1 MGGTTANPTPTMPT
15 PPGPSG
21 SPTAGPSGSPG
32 GIATVTGHVRDNGV
46 PVPNVTV
53 RLVAGVPVTI
63 PLVQTGADG
72 AFSVGGVPAG
82 LYRVEFS
89 VAGALFYS
97 PGAVSFFDAT
107 AYQLGADQTLVLE
120 ESVPAHG
127 VLTGTVR
134 NADGTAA
141 SNVEVSA
148 GGTAPGGNKTFGM
161 VRFTGVDGRYSFPYA
176 WAPVSYT
183 VSFRLGAG
191 RQWAHQ
197 KLNVA
202 DADRFAVDTGQTTVV
217 DEVLFAT
224 GTIAGRFTN
233 QGLPVAFAFV
243 SALSP
248 TGAPVA
254 SAVTGADGTYGMN
267 LPVGTYVVQFRAPN
281 GTTQFAHQQPAI
293 ATAERFTVTTGQT
306 VVVDEQVITPATIRG
321 TLRNPDGTPA
331 SFLGVTITDGASR
344 NYNANPGPGGT
355 WLAQVLPGTYRVAFR
370 TAIGQQYAF
379 GRTSLATADPIVA
392 VANQTTVVDDVLA
405 RAGDAD
411 GDRARTPRRRGGR
424 PRSASA
430 RARPASV
437 RPPARSRPDLLAGH
451 VLVIVRDPAACCC
464 PRRVEVDLVSGQN
477 TAVSVELL
485 KAATV
490 TTVIRDAAT
499 GAPVGNACL
508 RLVEPLRPFTLGA
521 TAQACSA
528 PDGTVTLPN
537 QRPGVV
543 NAFIEVRDGVHGMQ
557 WVGLN
562 RGTGAQ
568 ARARLILIAEGA
580 TVTLPDIRL
589 DRKASVSGVVR
600 DAVSGLPVPNTYAG
614 LSSFDAGFGL
624 SGVFIVTDSFG
635 QYTLD
640 DLGPYPWTLFFND
653 LPGSHASVFSGGTGD
668 RFLAAGVA
676 LTAGQTTSYDVS
688 LRAGTLLTGTVA
700 PSAAPG
706 QFRRITLVHAL
717 SGDELDAYD
726 IQGTGPYVF
735 PVAGPL
741 LVKLKIDQA
750 WVGGEDFL
758 HADVFVVGPEG
769 TTVVNL

>member
-1 MGGTTANPTPTMPT
+1 MPT
-15 PPGPSG
+15 PPGP
-21 SPTAGPSGSPG
+21 PPSNSASPG
-32 GIATVTGHVRDNGV
+32 GTATVTGHMRDNGV

-89 VAGALFYS
+89 VAGAVFYS

-127 VLTGTVR
+127 VLTGTVH
-134 NADGTAA
+134 NTDGTAA

-148 GGTAPGGNKTFGM
+148 SGTAPGGNKTFGM

-183 VSFRLGAG
+183 VSFRLGTG

-197 KLNVA
+197 KLSVA

-243 SALSP
+243 SVLSP

-254 SAVTGADGTYGMN
+254 SAVTGADGTYSMI

-281 GTTQFAHQQPAI
+281 GTMQFAHQQPTI
-293 ATAERFTVTTGQT
+293 ATAERFTVTAGQT

-321 TLRNPDGTPA
+321 TLRNPDGTAA

-344 NYNANPGPGGT
+344 NYNATPGPGGT
-355 WLAQVLPGTYRVAFR
+355 WQAQVLPGTYRVAFR

-379 GRTSLATADPIVA
+379 GRTSLATADPIEA

-405 RAGDAD
+405 APATLTVT
-411 GDRARTPRRRGGR
+411 AREHRGGAAVSSFCV
-424 PRSASA
+424 SAG
-430 RARPASV
+430 PANSCTSTGSV
-437 RPPARSRPDLLAGH
+437 TTTLLAGH
-451 VLVIVRDPAACCC
+451 LPVFVRDPSGVLL
-464 PRRVEVDLVSGQN
+464 PETVEVDLVSGQN
-477 TAVSVELL
+477 TAISVELL
-485 KAATV
+485 KAARV

-568 ARARLILIAEGA
+568 ARARLVLIAEGA

-600 DAVSGLPVPNTYAG
+600 DAASGLPVPNTYAG

-624 SGVFIVTDSFG
+624 SGVFVLTDSFG

-668 RFLAAGVA
+668 RYLAAGVA

-688 LRAGTLLTGTVA
+688 LRAGTLLTGTVTPPA
-700 PSAAPG
+700 GATPG

-726 IQGTGPYVF
+726 IQGTGPYAF